1 MDTNMTS
8 HRTITIF
15 YVLLKYSKI
24 VIKYVMV
31 VKWAISNKYT
41 IDSLVFGL
49 TDSYVITFI
58 SDMYHLCLDSAGIVD
73 GRYYDAI

>member
-1 MDTNMTS
+1 M
-8 HRTITIF
+8 
-15 YVLLKYSKI
+15 YSKS

-31 VKWAISNKYT
+31 VKWAISNNYT
-41 IDSLVFGL
+41 IEVLVFGL

-58 SDMYHLCLDSAGIVD
+58 SDVYHLCLDSAGIVD